1 MSLERTEGEEKMK
14 MNEDWNE
21 KDYKREKRRLDQ
33 MKEKKKRRWQDEE
46 KRQRRFEYLEG
57 DEEFDWDENR

>member
-1 MSLERTEGEEKMK
+1 MK

-33 MKEKKKRRWQDEE
+33 MKEQRKRRWQDEE

-57 DEEFDWDENR
+57 DEEFDVDENR